1 MKLLWLFL
9 LLAAPAAA
17 DCIPIEEAPNH
28 VGEVTCVTGKVKQV
42 KETESGTWFLN
53 FCDDYRQCPFSVV
66 VFAKDLRHVGEVRTL
81 EGKAI
86 EIHGR
91 IQNYKGRPE
100 IVLREARQLRGEAAN
115 IPPLPAAYD
124 AGRKGTHSAG
134 TFKPK
139 KGDPP
144 RQTQRRPRGIKPTPE
159 AGSESG
165 EDEHKDPK
173 P

>member
-1 MKLLWLFL
+1 MKLLCLLL

-17 DCIPIEEAPNH
+17 DCLPIEEAPNK
-28 VGEVTCVTGKVKQV
+28 VGEVTCVTGLVKQV

-66 VFAKDLRHVGEVRTL
+66 VFAKDLKHVGDVRTL
-81 EGKAI
+81 EGKTI

-91 IQNYKGRPE
+91 IQNYQGRAE
-100 IVLREARQLRGEAAN
+100 IILREARQLRGESAS
-115 IPPLPAAYD
+115 IPPLPAGYD
-124 AGRKGTHSAG
+124 ASRKGTHSAG
-134 TFKPK
+134 TFKK
-139 KGDPP
+139 KKDDPA
-144 RQTQRRPRGIKPTPE
+144 RRTQRRPRGIKPLPE
-159 AGSESG
+159 AGSESS